1 MAMEYRNLM
10 EDIVLQNLDRVIGQ
24 EGGCTCD
31 ACKSDVVAFALNHLE
46 PHYVATRQ
54 GRLMVKLQ
62 RYELQSRADV
72 VAAISE
78 AAIMVAKNPRHGR
91 E

>member
-1 MAMEYRNLM
+1 MAIEYRNLM
-10 EDIVLQNLDRVIGQ
+10 EDIVLQNLDTVMTA

-31 ACKSDVVAFALNHLE
+31 ACKSDVIAFALNHLE

-62 RYELQSRADV
+62 SYEFQSRADV

-78 AAIMVAKNPRHGR
+78 AAVMVSKHPRHGR

>member
-10 EDIVLQNLDRVIGQ
+10 EDIVLQNLDRVMEAG
-24 EGGCTCD
+24 GGCTCD
-31 ACKSDVVAFALNHLE
+31 ACKSDVIAYALNHLE

-62 RYELQSRADV
+62 SYELQSRADV

-78 AAIMVAKNPRHGR
+78 AAVMVAKHPRHGR